1 MSTLSVDEQ
10 VQALARLDLE
20 GLRDEWRRR
29 RFGPTPKLRSP
40 EFLRHLMA
48 WRIQAAASGGGLDA
62 ETKSRL
68 RREGTPRAAQNLTP
82 GTRLSREWKG
92 APHEV
97 TVEADGFSYAGRT
110 YRSLSQVATAIAGS
124 RWNGPRFFGLRDDP
138 A

>member
-20 GLRDEWRRR
+20 GLRNEWRRR

-48 WRIQAAASGGGLDA
+48 WRIQAAASGGLDA